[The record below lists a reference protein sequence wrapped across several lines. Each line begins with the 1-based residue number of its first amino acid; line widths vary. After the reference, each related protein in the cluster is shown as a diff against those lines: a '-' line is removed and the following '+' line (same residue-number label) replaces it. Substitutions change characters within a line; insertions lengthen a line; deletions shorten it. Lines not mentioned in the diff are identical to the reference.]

1 MTSARQSVQIENN
14 LGKSPRK
21 QITTARLSP
30 NSGKIVTSKVDS
42 GLTAR
47 MSPNSGKLV
56 SSKVT
61 SGLTGITSRLS
72 PPRTSGMIGKSEYP
86 RNTSNSKLEQL
97 KVKYSGRRSPTNLNQ
112 TTNVTGRTDVLNVTQ
127 KIPSEYNRLTTH
139 TTEYMRSE
147 PAESEY
153 NTGT

>member
-1 MTSARQSVQIENN
+1 MTGARQSVQIESN

-47 MSPNSGKLV
+47 LSPNSGKLV

-72 PPRTSGMIGKSEYP
+72 PPRTSGMIGKSEYI
-86 RNTSNSKLEQL
+86 RNTSNSKLE
-97 KVKYSGRRSPTNLNQ
+97 
-112 TTNVTGRTDVLNVTQ
+112 
-127 KIPSEYNRLTTH
+127 
-139 TTEYMRSE
+139 
-147 PAESEY
+147 
-153 NTGT
+153 